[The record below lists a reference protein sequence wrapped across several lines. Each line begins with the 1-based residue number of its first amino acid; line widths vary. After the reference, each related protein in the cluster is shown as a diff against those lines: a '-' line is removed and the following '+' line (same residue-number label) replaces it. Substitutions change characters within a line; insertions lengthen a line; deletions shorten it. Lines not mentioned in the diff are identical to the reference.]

1 MADKAPATS
10 RPPQKNAGG
19 YAPRPPKETVDERRA
34 RQSATALAAQVDLK
48 REAAER
54 RLRKSESS

>member
-1 MADKAPATS
+1 MADKAQPAPS
-10 RPPQKNAGG
+10 RPQRNAGG
-19 YAPRPPKETVDERRA
+19 YQPRPPKETVDERRA

-54 RLRKSESS
+54 RSRKSGS